1 MSDLRDL
8 GEKDV
13 RNNSHDAG
21 LTNFIGGSA
30 IYYDKEEVGI
40 KAAVKKRKQKFPF
53 LNKL

>member
-13 RNNSHDAG
+13 RNNFYDVG
-21 LTNFIGGSA
+21 LINFIGGSV

-40 KAAVKKRKQKFPF
+40 KVVVKKRK
-53 LNKL
+53 